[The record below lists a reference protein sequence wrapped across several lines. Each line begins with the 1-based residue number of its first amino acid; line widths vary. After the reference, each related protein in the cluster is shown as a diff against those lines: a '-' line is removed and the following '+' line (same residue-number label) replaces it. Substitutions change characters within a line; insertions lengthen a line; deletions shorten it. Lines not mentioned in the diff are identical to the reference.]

1 MCVRHL
7 AFVLL
12 IWFPAVLHAQKAE
25 QPCPAPQL
33 DHGYLGLKKETYPHE
48 EELRYAC
55 DEGYKPAA
63 EGWWAT
69 STCDNGQWSPKPQ
82 CIDETSCL
90 PPTIPNGH
98 YIKNP
103 NGWYSEHR
111 GITIK
116 CDDGYELSGQ
126 SDRIRC
132 ISGTWPSLP
141 VCEKSPNACD
151 EPPQIPHAVIIK
163 QGYQEVFG
171 ENSKVVYECESGHTT
186 DGAATE
192 TSVLCSSGNWTGIP
206 SCRKWTEI
214 YRSKNNNLH
223 VAALI
228 LPLSLQAFQSC
239 CLEMCLKF
247 RTNNWHPSFSL
258 YVFCLIDPA
267 KYTREYFEVTE
278 REYLREGAKK
288 NFRCPYYP
296 GQYSGFKCI
305 SGRTAYTSC
314 KYFHFNF
321 LHSEFLLEAIT
332 LYVT

>member
-12 IWFPAVLHAQKAE
+12 IWFPAVLHGKSIQSCHLQSFLSAANKALHYFAFVLTVSAQKAE
-25 QPCPAPQL
+25 PCPAPQL

-206 SCRKWTEI
+206 SC
-214 YRSKNNNLH
+214 H
-223 VAALI
+223 
-228 LPLSLQAFQSC
+228 
-239 CLEMCLKF
+239 
-247 RTNNWHPSFSL
+247 
-258 YVFCLIDPA
+258 VFCLIDPA

-314 KYFHFNF
+314 CYEDDLNHGRCQYYF
-321 LHSEFLLEAIT
+321 
-332 LYVT
+332 